1 MLGSMATRRPSM
13 AAEGLR
19 MGAIWLSRAR
29 SMRRGGGV
37 EGGPVVVC
45 GRRAGSR
52 DAARPEMRLLA
63 GAGVGRGCLSV
74 GGRSPR
80 ASWSILATREA
91 CPRAPQALRG
101 TNPEIIELA
110 SLILASA
117 ADSCPPKTQRSTP
130 THSRGPPGCSTS
142 PPDSLVH
149 RCGLTP
155 GAGTSHRPRSV
166 PLPKTAARRAILKWP
181 S

>member
-74 GGRSPR
+74 GGSWPSGFLGCSGDARGCPCRPR
-80 ASWSILATREA
+80 PSVGQI
-91 CPRAPQALRG
+91 G
-101 TNPEIIELA
+101 IIELA